1 MIGRNLVK
9 DLKPDED
16 GYYRVVL
23 GDYSEH
29 SLSGR
34 KYSEESISKAFV
46 NRIKR
51 SPMYVELGYPN
62 LRDLSDNEKISRT
75 MQVDENRMCGVITIG
90 SLDGSKM
97 IGKFKPLGPYG
108 NVVRDML
115 CEPNE
120 ELCFGMRSINKPAM
134 WPYAEV
140 IQLATFDLIAPPPK
154 GAVEV
159 IHHIAV
165 TQKPDPVLEVEVR
178 GNLPHIGKS
187 RVMEVIKRALEK
199 NGYAG
204 VKVIKQD
211 NDQTFWDARHD
222 EELRASDS
230 LTTMSIT
237 LIDNNQKPVGAKA

>member
-9 DLKPDED
+9 GLVPDAD
-16 GYYRVVL
+16 GYYHVVL
-23 GDYSEH
+23 GNYGEP
-29 SLSGR
+29 SLTGR
-34 KYSEESISKAFV
+34 TYTEDSITEAFIRRC
-46 NRIKR
+46 NR
-51 SPMYVELGYPN
+51 SPMYVELGKPN
-62 LRDLSDNEKISRT
+62 LTELTNPEKISRT
-75 MQVDENRMCGVITIG
+75 MQVDENRLCGIILQG
-90 SLDGSKM
+90 SLDGTKM
-97 IGKFKPLGPYG
+97 MGKFKPIGPYG

-120 ELCFGMRSINKPAM
+120 ELCFGMRCVSRTGL
-134 WPYAEV
+134 WPKAEV

-159 IHHIAV
+159 IHQIAV

-237 LIDNNQKPVGAKA
+237 LIDNNRKPEIGK

>member
-9 DLKPDED
+9 ELKPDAD

-23 GDYSEH
+23 GDYSEN

-34 KYSEESISKAFV
+34 KYSQESISKAFI

-90 SLDGSKM
+90 ELDGTKM
-97 IGKFKPLGPYG
+97 MGRFKPIGPFA

-154 GAVEV
+154 GAEAV

-211 NDQTFWDARHD
+211 NDQPFWDARHD

-237 LIDNNQKPVGAKA
+237 LIDNNQKPVGAKV

>member
-9 DLKPDED
+9 ELKPDAD

-23 GDYSEH
+23 GDYSEN

-34 KYSEESISKAFV
+34 KYSQESISKAFI

-90 SLDGSKM
+90 ELDGTKM
-97 IGKFKPLGPYG
+97 MGRFKPIGPFA

-154 GAVEV
+154 GAEAV

-187 RVMEVIKRALEK
+187 RVMEVIKRAP
-199 NGYAG
+199 A
-204 VKVIKQD
+204 
-211 NDQTFWDARHD
+211 
-222 EELRASDS
+222 
-230 LTTMSIT
+230 
-237 LIDNNQKPVGAKA
+237 PVPKSAVVR